1 MSFLVDTNVVS
12 ELRKGRRCDAHV
24 ARWYGSLDDGDIYL
38 SVLTIGELRRG
49 IELLRPR
56 DVSSAE
62 RLDDWLAQVVSAHT
76 ERMLPV
82 DSSVAEVWGRL
93 NAPDPVSVIDGL
105 LAATAIVHDLTLA
118 TRNVGDVER
127 TGVAYLNPF
136 E

>member
-12 ELRKGRRCDAHV
+12 ELRKGPRCDSNV
-24 ARWYGSLDDGDIYL
+24 ARWYGSLGDGDIYL

-49 IELLRPR
+49 VELIRRR
-56 DVSSAE
+56 DVSSAQ
-62 RLDDWLAQVVSAHT
+62 RLDDWLTQVVSAHA
-76 ERMLPV
+76 ERLLPV
-82 DSSVAEVWGRL
+82 DCSVAEVWGRL

-105 LAATAIVHDLTLA
+105 LAATAIVHDLTFA

-127 TGVAYLNPF
+127 TGVSYLNPF